1 MMLEF
6 KYYFNYKKTMYNNV
20 KLNAPK
26 YVFYKDAQR
35 VKNRLKVT

>member
-1 MMLEF
+1 
-6 KYYFNYKKTMYNNV
+6 MYNNV

-35 VKNRLKVT
+35 VKKPFKSDVK